1 MSVTAMR
8 RNCFTDEHE
17 VFRTNYRRF
26 LQQEVLPHRESWRRA
41 GIVPREIYRRMGEQG
56 YLLIWAA
63 SEFGGAGIDDFRFQQ
78 IMIEEDASS
87 GEAGLF
93 HTLHSRLVAPY
104 LQHFGSAEQQR
115 RFLPGCVRGEC
126 ILAIAMT
133 EPDAGSDLAGI
144 KTRADNKGDHW
155 LLNGSKTYISNGI
168 NSDLV
173 IVAAKTDPARP
184 RQIGLFLVEGTMEGF
199 VRGRNLSKLGLTAQD
214 TAELF
219 FSNVKVP
226 QSNVLA
232 DPTRGMHYLMRA
244 LAEERLL
251 TACSSLAAAQQAFDI
266 TKNFVTGRKAFGK
279 TLAEQ
284 QDARFR
290 LAALRTELDIAQV
303 FIDHCVAEHC
313 EKRLTGA
320 VAAEAKLFTSELEGR
335 VTDQGVQLHGGAGFM
350 REYEICNLYANARV
364 TRIFAGS
371 SEIMKEIIARSIF
384 ENG

>member
-1 MSVTAMR
+1 MR
-8 RNCFTDEHE
+8 RSCFTDEHE
-17 VFRTNYRRF
+17 VFRENYRRF
-26 LQQEVLPHRESWRRA
+26 LQQEVLPHRESWRSA
-41 GIVPREIYRRMGEQG
+41 GVVPREIYRRMGEQG
-56 YLLIWAA
+56 YLLIWA
-63 SEFGGAGIDDFRFQQ
+63 SPDFGGAGIDDFRFQQ

-93 HTLHSRLVAPY
+93 HTFHSRLVAPY
-104 LQHFGSAEQQR
+104 LQHFGSREQQQ
-115 RFLPGCVRGEC
+115 RFLPACVRGEC
-126 ILAIAMT
+126 ILAIGMT

-168 NSDLV
+168 IADLV
-173 IVAAKTDPARP
+173 VVAAKTDPERP
-184 RQIGLFLVEGTMEGF
+184 RQIGLFLVEGAMEGF
-199 VRGRNLSKLGLTAQD
+199 ARGRNLSKLGLTAQD

-232 DPTRGMHYLMRA
+232 DPTKGMHYLMQA

-266 TKNFVTGRKAFGK
+266 TKNFVTARKAFGK

-284 QDARFR
+284 QDVRFR
-290 LAALRTELDIAQV
+290 LAALRAEVDIAQV
-303 FIDHCVAEHC
+303 FIDHCVAEHNAG
-313 EKRLTGA
+313 RLTPA

-335 VTDQGVQLHGGAGFM
+335 VTDQCVQLHGGAGFM

-364 TRIFAGS
+364 SRIYAGS

-384 ENG
+384 END